1 MLWAGQGMSQDRTR
15 LEQLRELLAHHDHR
29 YHVLDDPEV
38 SDAEYD
44 RWKRELLEIERAHP
58 DWVTPDS
65 PSQRV
70 GGAPAEGFASVEH
83 RVPMLSLE
91 NAAQAEEVEAFDAR
105 VRRLLDADAPIAYAV
120 EPKVDGVAVE
130 LLYEEGLFTVGST
143 RGDGRT
149 GEDISH
155 ALRTVRAIPLRLRGE
170 GTVPALLEVRGEV
183 FMPLAEFARVNASR
197 LEAGVEPF
205 ANPRNSTAGT
215 LRSLDARVAAARR
228 LDIFVY
234 GTGRGIESLGV
245 DSHSALLERLA
256 ALGFKVDRRR
266 EISEGVEGVLDFH
279 RRLESDRDGL
289 PYEVDGSVVK
299 VDAFELRERLGE
311 LQSTPR
317 WAIAYKFPP
326 RQETT
331 TVREIRAYV
340 GRTGALTPV
349 AVLEPVRIGGVTVE
363 HASLHNQD
371 EIERLDVRA
380 GDTVFVERAGDVIPK
395 IVKTVPSKR
404 PSGTSRYRLPVRCP
418 VCNSAT
424 VRGEGEAVTRC
435 PNLECPAQV
444 KERLRHFAS
453 RHALDVDGLGGK
465 LIDQLVE
472 RGLVRRPSDLF
483 ALDQATL
490 EGLDRLAE
498 KSARNLLDALE
509 RARDTTSARF
519 LYALGIRHVG
529 ERVAAL
535 LAEAHP
541 NLDGLLE
548 ADADGLA
555 LIDEVGPVI
564 AASVREF
571 LGDASNREELD
582 RLRGLLK
589 LRQAPP
595 VPRRAVVGEGPL
607 AGRSFVLT
615 GKLSESR
622 AAMKEK
628 IEAAGGAV
636 TGSIS
641 NKTDYLVAGEKAGSK
656 LEKARQLEIEILDE
670 AQLAALLEGTG
681 PNLT

>member
-1 MLWAGQGMSQDRTR
+1 MSQDRAR
-15 LEQLRELLAHHDHR
+15 LDELRERLAHHDHR

-44 RWKRELLEIERAHP
+44 RWKRELLEIESAHP

-70 GGAPAEGFASVEH
+70 GGAPAEGFATVEH
-83 RVPMLSLE
+83 RVPMLSLD
-91 NAAQAEEVEAFDAR
+91 NAAQAEEVLAFDVR
-105 VRRLLDADAPIAYAV
+105 VRRLLDSDGPIAYAV

-130 LLYEEGLFTVGST
+130 LLYEDGLLTVGST

-149 GEDISH
+149 GEDVSH
-155 ALRTVRAIPLRLRGE
+155 ALRTIRSIPLRLRGA
-170 GTVPALLEVRGEV
+170 GRVPPLLEVRGEV
-183 FMPLAEFARVNASR
+183 FMPLAEFARINASR
-197 LEAGVEPF
+197 LEAGYEPF

-215 LRSLDARVAAARR
+215 LRSMDARVAASRR

-234 GTGRGIESLGV
+234 GTGRGIESLDV
-245 DSHSALLERLA
+245 DSHSTLLGRLA
-256 ALGFKVDRRR
+256 ELGFKVDPRR
-266 EISEGVEGVLDFH
+266 ETHQGVEGVLKFH
-279 RRLESDRDGL
+279 QRLESERDGL

-299 VDAFELRERLGE
+299 VDSFPLRERLGA

-404 PSGTSRYRLPVRCP
+404 PKGTSPYFLPTRCP
-418 VCNSAT
+418 VCDSAT
-424 VRGEGEAVTRC
+424 VRGEGEAVRRC

-444 KERLRHFAS
+444 KERLRHFAG
-453 RHALDVDGLGGK
+453 RHALDIDGLGGK

-483 ALDQATL
+483 ALDQTTL

-498 KSARNLLDALE
+498 KSARNLLAALE
-509 RARDTTSARF
+509 RGRDTTSARF
-519 LYALGIRHVG
+519 LYGLGIRHVG

-541 NLDGLLE
+541 DLDRMLA
-548 ADADGLA
+548 ADADELS

-564 AASVREF
+564 AASLREF
-571 LGDASNREELD
+571 FGDASNREEFE

-589 LRQAPP
+589 LSQAPP
-595 VPRRAVVGEGPL
+595 VPRRAVAGEGPL
-607 AGRSFVLT
+607 GGRSFVLT

-641 NKTDYLVAGEKAGSK
+641 NKTDYLVAGEKAGGK
-656 LEKARQLEIEILDE
+656 LEKARKLEIEILDE
-670 AQLAALLEGTG
+670 TQLAKLLEQ
-681 PNLT
+681 